1 MNAMLSI
8 ISLFFLSGHRHSCK
22 SRKIISSLN
31 VDSGVCLIMCELREK
46 KYAFC
51 LVESMI
57 NINRCFLQRFI
68 AFGG

>member
-1 MNAMLSI
+1 
-8 ISLFFLSGHRHSCK
+8 
-22 SRKIISSLN
+22 
-31 VDSGVCLIMCELREK
+31 MCELREK